1 MSLKITS
8 ITLDDFRGYDHLVID
23 DLGNLVVIVGPNA
36 VGKTNII
43 EAIQLLTAG
52 SSFRKP
58 PWSETISWGRQQAY
72 ARLDLEEGKR
82 RVEHLVVLSGN
93 ERSYEVNGKRK
104 TPSALRGSLPCVLF
118 TPDDLQLVKA
128 SSSKRRDAIDA
139 LAVQL
144 SSNYP
149 TLRSEY
155 QQALRQRNLLIKD
168 GIHSGSLFDSWDE
181 SHAVHGARL
190 CLARWR
196 LFDRL
201 FSRMTTI
208 YEGIA
213 PDEQLDAR
221 YIPSWE
227 RASDE
232 RRQRGDITQYEQP
245 DAVHEMT
252 LEDIQDRLLE
262 QSRELSD
269 AELRRGISL
278 VGPHK
283 DEMAFFINGKN
294 ARLFASQGQQRTIV
308 LVLKLASV
316 ELVNEIMGTEP
327 VLLLDDVMSELDER
341 HRAALTAFIKK
352 NAQTFITTTNL
363 DYFSDDIL
371 DHATVVR
378 VPIEGTRYDY

>member
-58 PWSETISWGRQQAY
+58 PWSETISWGRQQGY

-82 RVEHLVVLSGN
+82 RVEHRVVLSGN

-104 TPSALRGSLPCVLF
+104 TPSTLRGSLPCVLF

-221 YIPSWE
+221 YIP
-227 RASDE
+227 
-232 RRQRGDITQYEQP
+232 
-245 DAVHEMT
+245 
-252 LEDIQDRLLE
+252 
-262 QSRELSD
+262 LS
-269 AELRRGISL
+269 LI
-278 VGPHK
+278 H
-283 DEMAFFINGKN
+283 I
-294 ARLFASQGQQRTIV
+294 
-308 LVLKLASV
+308 
-316 ELVNEIMGTEP
+316 
-327 VLLLDDVMSELDER
+327 
-341 HRAALTAFIKK
+341 
-352 NAQTFITTTNL
+352 
-363 DYFSDDIL
+363 
-371 DHATVVR
+371 
-378 VPIEGTRYDY
+378 

>member
-1 MSLKITS
+1 M
-8 ITLDDFRGYDHLVID
+8 
-23 DLGNLVVIVGPNA
+23 
-36 VGKTNII
+36 
-43 EAIQLLTAG
+43 
-52 SSFRKP
+52 
-58 PWSETISWGRQQAY
+58 

-82 RVEHLVVLSGN
+82 RVEHRVVLSGN

-104 TPSALRGSLPCVLF
+104 TPSALRGSLPCVLI

-144 SSNYP
+144 SANYP

-208 YEGIA
+208 YEGIT

-283 DEMAFFINGKN
+283 DEMAFFINGKTRDSLPPRGNN
-294 ARLFASQGQQRTIV
+294 APSC
-308 LVLKLASV
+308 SC
-316 ELVNEIMGTEP
+316 
-327 VLLLDDVMSELDER
+327 
-341 HRAALTAFIKK
+341 
-352 NAQTFITTTNL
+352 
-363 DYFSDDIL
+363 
-371 DHATVVR
+371 
-378 VPIEGTRYDY
+378 